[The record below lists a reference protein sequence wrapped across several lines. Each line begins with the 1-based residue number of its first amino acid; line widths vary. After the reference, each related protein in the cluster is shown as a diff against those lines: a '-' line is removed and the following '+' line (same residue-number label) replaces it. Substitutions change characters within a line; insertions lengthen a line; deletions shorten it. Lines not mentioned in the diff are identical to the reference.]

1 MLLIVGNEIQNFALF
16 TFFFRVCLL
25 LQWATPLICELAR
38 AIALGMI
45 KKFVVNERESDF
57 CVKLAMI
64 GDDLEDD
71 DDLENPVDCDFRPE
85 TALSSVYLGLDH
97 PA

>member
-1 MLLIVGNEIQNFALF
+1 
-16 TFFFRVCLL
+16 
-25 LQWATPLICELAR
+25 
-38 AIALGMI
+38 MI
-45 KKFVVNERESDF
+45 KKFVENERESDF

-85 TALSSVYLGLDH
+85 TALSSVYRGLDH

>member
-1 MLLIVGNEIQNFALF
+1 
-16 TFFFRVCLL
+16 
-25 LQWATPLICELAR
+25 
-38 AIALGMI
+38 MI

-71 DDLENPVDCDFRPE
+71 DDLENPVDGDFHPE
-85 TALSSVYLGLDH
+85 TALIAVYRGLDH